1 MTVGASKTGAAGAGA
16 AGLVLMFEHGRRP
29 DRAAIVE
36 ALECFPRAS
45 ISFDPA
51 NADTSHHVA
60 AELSQASRDTDWL
73 ELLLDGLTFDL
84 RGLAPGPAMVAPEVA
99 YRFSCDVDCLADA
112 EAVSL
117 RPGPHIAAGAHSL
130 PVVRTLLALGGELAA
145 RLPDVRV
152 VCWPP
157 ARTAIAPKFF
167 TGTVEAWIAGGA
179 FPALGMLG
187 VYAGPDGHLRTEGLA
202 FFIGCELALAPSLS
216 QDRAAGT
223 RLVVRIVQE
232 LVGYELPVEP
242 LRFVIEGGA
251 ELEMVPD
258 LAAGVIRID
267 PV

>member
-29 DRAAIVE
+29 DRAAIVD

-130 PVVRTLLALGGELAA
+130 PVAA
-145 RLPDVRV
+145 DV
-152 VCWPP
+152 
-157 ARTAIAPKFF
+157 
-167 TGTVEAWIAGGA
+167 
-179 FPALGMLG
+179 
-187 VYAGPDGHLRTEGLA
+187 
-202 FFIGCELALAPSLS
+202 
-216 QDRAAGT
+216 
-223 RLVVRIVQE
+223 
-232 LVGYELPVEP
+232 
-242 LRFVIEGGA
+242 
-251 ELEMVPD
+251 
-258 LAAGVIRID
+258 
-267 PV
+267 

>member
-1 MTVGASKTGAAGAGA
+1 MRIFAERSPARLPWGKLDIDVVMECTGI
-16 AGLVLMFEHGRRP
+16 FTKREH
-29 DRAAIVE
+29 
-36 ALECFPRAS
+36 
-45 ISFDPA
+45 
-51 NADTSHHVA
+51 
-60 AELSQASRDTDWL
+60 
-73 ELLLDGLTFDL
+73 
-84 RGLAPGPAMVAPEVA
+84 
-99 YRFSCDVDCLADA
+99 A
-112 EAVSL
+112 EA
-117 RPGPHIAAGAHSL
+117 HIAAGANSL
-130 PVVRTLLALGGELAA
+130 PVVRVLLALGGELAA

-187 VYAGPDGHLRTEGLA
+187 VYAGPGGHLRTEGLA

-216 QDRAAGT
+216 QNRAAGT